1 MGSTPTGRIVLKS
14 TFSTFHIHIII
25 MVNMYMN
32 GEMNMILLLDDIK
45 KVLKK
50 KAIEYNS
57 EFRFGIAGSYARNEA
72 TNKSDLDVVI
82 DGNSMKQDVAED
94 IKNAFPLTVD
104 VLWLDLLKAE
114 DEDLMAFCKANNYPI
129 NEDSVYKTVLREVI
143 WIESK

>member
-1 MGSTPTGRIVLKS
+1 MC
-14 TFSTFHIHIII
+14 
-25 MVNMYMN
+25 MN
-32 GEMNMILLLDDIK
+32 GDINMILLLDNIK

-50 KAIEYNS
+50 KTVEYNS

-72 TNKSDLDVVI
+72 TEKSDLDIII
-82 DGNSMKQDVAED
+82 DGNSMRQDVAED

-143 WIESK
+143 WVEDKQI